1 MINTGAF
8 VLAQGLPRTDRHRL
22 AGITKING
30 VPGVALITVFN
41 RSSNELLAARYSLP
55 DGTWEIAGLPE
66 YPERSL
72 RVEATDNSGKY
83 NAKVAD
89 YVSQTYGV
97 GISPPGE

>member
-1 MINTGAF
+1 MIELTPR
-8 VLAQGLPRTDRHRL
+8 VLLPPVPRQDRHRL

-55 DGTWEIAGLPE
+55 DGTWEIADLPE
-66 YPERSL
+66 YPERSV

-97 GISPPGE
+97 GVTPPGE